1 MDPIQTIVN
10 ASPIPFNIYDKKT
23 NERLFSGKKMEELL
37 GYSQEEL
44 NALARKKMV
53 EIIHPDDLEKS
64 ARFDDELNSSK
75 EGEHIEKVI
84 RLRRRDGKYLHFQIY
99 CSVYERDENGRMA
112 SCLGFAN
119 DITEQLE
126 LQEKLKQAMDVIHQM
141 QYSNSH
147 DLRGPVSNIIGLVK
161 MLDSTDFMFEHQRNL
176 VKTLCKTVHQLDKVI
191 HNINDLGNSAQEETD
206 EPVVL

>member
-23 NERLFSGKKMEELL
+23 NERLFSGKKFEDLL
-37 GYSQEEL
+37 GYNQDEL
-44 NALARKKMV
+44 DTYAKNKMV
-53 EIIHPDDLEKS
+53 DIIHPDDLEKS
-64 ARFDDELNSSK
+64 ASLNDELNAST
-75 EGEHIEKVI
+75 EGEHVEKVI
-84 RLRRRDGKYLHFQIY
+84 RLRHKEGKYLYFQIY

-126 LQEKLKQAMDVIHQM
+126 LQEKLRQAMDVIHQM

-161 MLDSTDFMFEHQRNL
+161 MLDSTDFMFDHQRNL

-191 HNINDLGNSAQEETD
+191 HNINDLGNSAHEATD
-206 EPVVL
+206 EPVAV

>member
-44 NALARKKMV
+44 NDHARTKFTAV
-53 EIIHPDDLEKS
+53 IHPDDLKKS
-64 ARFDDELNSSK
+64 EQLDDELNASK
-75 EGEHIEKVI
+75 EGEHVEKVI
-84 RLRRRDGKYLHFQIY
+84 RLRHKGGKYLHLQIY
-99 CSVYERDENGRMA
+99 CSVYERDQNGRMA

-119 DITEQLE
+119 NITEQLE
-126 LQEKLKQAMDVIHQM
+126 LQDKLKQAMDVIHQM

-191 HNINDLGNSAQEETD
+191 HNINDLGNSAQPEAD
-206 EPVVL
+206 ESTMT

>member
-37 GYSQEEL
+37 GYSQKEL
-44 NALARKKMV
+44 DEHARTKFTAV
-53 EIIHPDDLEKS
+53 IHPDDLEKS
-64 ARFDDELNSSK
+64 QQLDDELNASK
-75 EGEHIEKVI
+75 EGEHVEKVI
-84 RLRRRDGKYLHFQIY
+84 RLRHKGGKYLHLQIY
-99 CSVYERDENGRMA
+99 CTVYERDQNGRMA

-119 DITEQLE
+119 NITEQIE
-126 LQEKLKQAMDVIHQM
+126 LQEKLRQAMDVIHQM

-191 HNINDLGNSAQEETD
+191 HNINDLGNSAQPEAD
-206 EPVVL
+206 EPVVA

>member
-1 MDPIQTIVN
+1 MNPIQTIVN

-37 GYSQEEL
+37 GYTQDEL
-44 NALARKKMV
+44 NAHARTRFAEVM
-53 EIIHPDDLEKS
+53 HPDDLQKS
-64 ARFDDELNSSK
+64 KELDDELNASK
-75 EGEHIEKVI
+75 EGEHVEKVI
-84 RLRRRDGKYLHFQIY
+84 RLRHKQGKYLYLQIY

-119 DITEQLE
+119 NITEQIE
-126 LQEKLKQAMDVIHQM
+126 LQEKLRQAMDVIHQM

-176 VKTLCKTVHQLDKVI
+176 VKTLCKTVHQLDQVI
-191 HNINDLGNSAQEETD
+191 HNINDLGNSAQQQTD
-206 EPVVL
+206 EPVVA